1 MNGGI
6 KNTKNKTMKKII
18 LSISALALMSFTV
31 NKVIDQRL
39 SESINNVQDMKE
51 WMLQDIQSG
60 NIKPELGEQYMY
72 WLEVTEDNL
81 IDLTK

>member
-1 MNGGI
+1 
-6 KNTKNKTMKKII
+6 MKKII
-18 LSISALALMSFTV
+18 LSISALALMSFTA
-31 NKVIDQRL
+31 NKVIDWKL

-60 NIKPELGEQYMY
+60 KIDEETGKNYIY
-72 WLEVTEDNL
+72 WLEVTEDQL

>member
-1 MNGGI
+1 
-6 KNTKNKTMKKII
+6 MKKII
-18 LSISALALMSFTV
+18 LSISAWALMSFTA
-31 NKVIDQRL
+31 NKVIDWKL

-60 NIKPELGEQYMY
+60 NIDEETGKNYIY
-72 WLEVTEDNL
+72 WLEVTEDQL

>member
-1 MNGGI
+1 
-6 KNTKNKTMKKII
+6 MKKII

-31 NKVIDQRL
+31 NKVIDRRL

-60 NIKPELGEQYMY
+60 NIKPELGEQYIY

>member
-1 MNGGI
+1 
-6 KNTKNKTMKKII
+6 MKKII
-18 LSISALALMSFTV
+18 LSISALALVSFTA
-31 NKVIDQRL
+31 NKVIDRRL

-51 WMLQDIQSG
+51 WMLQDIESG

>member
-31 NKVIDQRL
+31 NKVIDRRL

>member
-1 MNGGI
+1 
-6 KNTKNKTMKKII
+6 MKKII

-31 NKVIDQRL
+31 NKVIDRRL